1 MLAVRML
8 GALALAAGLAAAQP
22 PNILLITIDTLR
34 ADHLSCYGYPLR
46 TTPNIDRLAAQGAR
60 FERAYT
66 TIPLTGP
73 AHISLFTGRYPQEHG
88 ARINGLACNEE
99 ARLVFWPQILRRHGY
114 RNAAF
119 VSAWP
124 LTGRLSR
131 LDRLFD
137 HYDEELGRSYQWLN
151 SSRWAEDVTPRAIAW
166 LRATAHRPFFLWVHY
181 FDPHAPYE
189 YRKEFARP
197 ARIGRSRPHVA
208 SEEMRARLTAYD
220 SEVAYTDHHVGKL
233 LGELAAL
240 GLGDST
246 LVVLL
251 SDHGES
257 LGEHGYVGHGRHLYE
272 NIVRIP
278 LIFRWPGVIP
288 AGKVIAGEVSLVDV
302 APTMVELAVER
313 FSGPLDPRAPFSGQS
328 FARSLEPGGP
338 PPENRPIRHLTFG
351 GKKGFWPRWLSFLW
365 THLDER
371 PLRVGLKA
379 GARKLVYSPQSGS
392 LEVYDLVR
400 DPHEL
405 SPARPARRSPLYRTE
420 TARLEQW
427 LEATM
432 GAVGQN
438 RMTEKDLRIL
448 RSLGY
453 IR

>member
-8 GALALAAGLAAAQP
+8 GALAAGLAAAQP

-88 ARINGLACNEE
+88 ARINGLAHNEQ

-131 LDRLFD
+131 LDQIFD
-137 HYDEELGRSYQWLN
+137 HYDEELGRTYQWLN

-197 ARIGRSRPHVA
+197 ARIGRARPAAA
-208 SEEMRARLTAYD
+208 SEEMRARVAGYD

-233 LGELAAL
+233 LGALEAL
-240 GLGDST
+240 GLADST

-278 LIFRWPGVIP
+278 LIFRWPGVIA

-302 APTMVELAVER
+302 APTVVELAIER
-313 FSGPLDPRAPFSGQS
+313 FSGPLEVRAPFSGQS
-328 FARSLEPGGP
+328 FARSLEPGGA
-338 PPENRPIRHLTFG
+338 PPEERLIRHVTFG

-365 THLDER
+365 TNLDER

-379 GARKLVYSPQSGS
+379 GARKLIYSPQSGS
-392 LEVYDLVR
+392 LEIYDLGR

-405 SPARPARRSPLYRTE
+405 APARPGRKSPLYQAE

-432 GAVGQN
+432 GAAGEN
-438 RMTEKDLRIL
+438 RMTEKDLRVL